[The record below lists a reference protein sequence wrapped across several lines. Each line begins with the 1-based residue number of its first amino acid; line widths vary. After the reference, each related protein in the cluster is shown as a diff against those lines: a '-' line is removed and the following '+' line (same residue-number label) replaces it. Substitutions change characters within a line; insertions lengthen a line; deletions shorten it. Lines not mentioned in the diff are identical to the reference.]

1 MIQKNNTLR
10 QTIQLLNELGKV
22 RISIPVAFTTFT
34 GYVISRGTIDI
45 GFILPFLGIFL
56 LACGASALNQVQES
70 DIDLRMQRTTL
81 RPIPS
86 GRISKTN
93 AFLVSTLYF
102 IIGSVLLAIGP
113 GWLTLLI
120 GLATFVWYNGIYT
133 PLKKVSAF
141 AVVPGSVVGA
151 LPPIAGWVAGGGA
164 LSDPKAWIIALFF
177 FIGQIPH
184 FWLLL
189 LRLGEQYASADLPS
203 LTTIFTIQQIKR
215 LTFVWIAAT
224 GVAALWLP
232 YYSVTTLA
240 FSAGA
245 IVLLSVIL
253 IIRFLPLLS
262 VKKPFSVGKSFVL
275 INLYYLLI
283 MLILIVDQIVN

>member
-1 MIQKNNTLR
+1 MIQRNNNLR

-34 GYVISRGTIDI
+34 GYVISRGTIDS
-45 GFILPFLGIFL
+45 GFILPFLGIFF

-120 GLATFVWYNGIYT
+120 GLTTFVWYNGIYT

-189 LRLGEQYASADLPS
+189 LRLGEQYTSADLPS

-232 YYSVTTLA
+232 YYSVTTSA

-245 IVLLSVIL
+245 IMLLSVLL

-262 VKKPFSVGKSFVL
+262 VKKLFSVGKSFVL

-283 MLILIVDQIVN
+283 MLILIVDQLVK

>member
-1 MIQKNNTLR
+1 MNQSSSLR
-10 QTIQLLNELGKV
+10 GYIKILNELGKV

-34 GYVISRGTIDI
+34 GYVLSNGSVDS
-45 GFILPFLGIFL
+45 GFILPFLGIFF

-70 DIDLRMQRTTL
+70 ATDLRMKRTAL

-86 GRISKTN
+86 GRITN
-93 AFLVSTLYF
+93 SGALVISLVYF
-102 IIGSVLLAIGP
+102 IIGSLLLILGP
-113 GWLTLLI
+113 GWLTFWV

-151 LPPIAGWVAGGGA
+151 LPPIAGWVAGGGL
-164 LSDPKAWIIALFF
+164 LSDPKAWVIAVFF

-189 LRLGEQYASADLPS
+189 LKLGEQYTSADMPS
-203 LTTIFTIQQIKR
+203 LTTIFRTQQIKR
-215 LTFVWIAAT
+215 LTFIWIAAT
-224 GVAALWLP
+224 AVAALLLP
-232 YYSVTTLA
+232 YYSITISIIGT
-240 FSAGA
+240 GA
-245 IVLLSVIL
+245 IILFSILL
-253 IIRFLPLLS
+253 IIRFIPLLQM
-262 VKKPFSVGKSFVL
+262 KQPFNVGKSFVL

-283 MLILIVDQIVN
+283 MLIMIADKLSS